1 MRYLFLILNILW
13 FTTIHS
19 QDFLRSNYQ
28 RSPLYGHGITFT
40 ISNCPKPIEGTFY
53 EQEVANRSKHVYS
66 QNVTF
71 DVLEFSNHKSYIYV
85 DLINA
90 SDSFQMKMITNT
102 DTFIFNK
109 EKLAYWNVQLGEEV
123 FETKY
128 RKGWLQLD
136 SQSIS
141 YNIDSIQTKKYF
153 ADNLLALK
161 PTSKIEIILSNN
173 SIKDSFR
180 VICFSIDDNPKNYS
194 LHEILYLPKIK
205 PLFVINEN
213 DKTVSYK
220 DYYAYTS
227 RCQFI
232 GLGDLRSF
240 LFYKL
245 KDPKIYRMN
254 MKKIIATYFHY

>member
-1 MRYLFLILNILW
+1 MRSLLFILYILW
-13 FTTIHS
+13 GSSIHA
-19 QDFLRSNYQ
+19 QDFLSSNNE
-28 RSPLYGHGITFT
+28 RSPLYGHGIIYT
-40 ISNCPKPIEGTFY
+40 ISNCPKIQERTFF
-53 EQEVANRSKHVYS
+53 EQEVADRSKHVYS
-66 QNVTF
+66 QDVTF
-71 DVLEFSNHKSYIYV
+71 DVLEISNHKSYIYV
-85 DLINA
+85 DLINV

-109 EKLAYWNVQLGEEV
+109 EKQAYWKVQLGEEV
-123 FETKY
+123 FETKH

-141 YNIDSIQTKKYF
+141 FNIDSIQTKKYF

-180 VICFSIDDNPKNYS
+180 AICFSIDDNPKNYS
-194 LHEILYLPKIK
+194 LHEIIYEPNKP
-205 PLFVINEN
+205 PLFILDHN
-213 DKTVSYK
+213 DKILSFK
-220 DYYAYTS
+220 DSFAYTS